1 MSLEDQLEQAGS
13 WRLWN
18 RVHKNHIVVEGKLE
32 QVTDDYFII
41 NGVRFSLTIWQVVGF
56 HP

>member
-1 MSLEDQLEQAGS
+1 MSLEDLCDRVGS
-13 WRLWN
+13 WRLWS
-18 RVHKNHIVVEGKLE
+18 RVHKNHIVVEGGRE

-56 HP
+56 RP

>member
-1 MSLEDQLEQAGS
+1 MSLKDQLNHEGT

-18 RVHKNHIVVEGKLE
+18 RVRKNHIVVEGKLE

-41 NGVRFSLTIWQVVGF
+41 NGVRFSLTVWQVVGF
-56 HP
+56 RP

>member
-1 MSLEDQLEQAGS
+1 MALKDQLDQEGT

-18 RVHKNHIVVEGKLE
+18 HVRRNHIVVEGKLE

-41 NGVRFSLTIWQVVGF
+41 NGVRFSLTVWRVVGF

>member
-1 MSLEDQLEQAGS
+1 MALKDQLDHEGT

-18 RVHKNHIVVEGKLE
+18 RVRKNHIVVEGKLE

-41 NGVRFSLTIWQVVGF
+41 NGVRFSLTVWQVVGF
-56 HP
+56 RP